1 MTKVIISY
9 DGTEND
15 HDALALGRA
24 FGQIGAELSLAYV
37 RHTRESGGR
46 SEELA
51 QHDAEALL
59 ARGASW
65 LGQPDARRHVVLSGS
80 TGEGLSRLADQE
92 GADIIVLG
100 SDYRTAAGHI
110 QMGNSALHLLNNG
123 PSAIALAPA
132 RLRDRGELGFV
143 RVAVNPQADD
153 DSAELTARSIAERGH
168 GTVVRTQD
176 GGADLIVLGS
186 KAGAQAGRVL
196 SSGSAEYL
204 IETTTAPVIVVP
216 RGRAIV
222 FADVAPAAP
231 VSPAPPIAVA

>member
-24 FGQIGAELSLAYV
+24 FGRIGAEISLAYV
-37 RHTRESGGR
+37 RHTRESAGR

-59 ARGASW
+59 ARGATW
-65 LGQPDARRHVVLSGS
+65 LGQPDATRHVVLSGS
-80 TGEGLSRLADQE
+80 TGEGLARLAEQE
-92 GADIIVLG
+92 GADVIVLG

-132 RLRDRGELGFV
+132 RLRDRGDLHFS
-143 RVAVNPQADD
+143 RVALMPQVDD
-153 DSAELTARSIAERGH
+153 NSAELSARSIAEREN
-168 GTVVRTQD
+168 GTVVRVQD
-176 GGADLIVLGS
+176 GGADLIVVGS
-186 KAGAQAGRVL
+186 KAGAQKGRVL

-204 IETTTAPVIVVP
+204 IETTTTPVIVVP
-216 RGRAIV
+216 RDRAITFQGV
-222 FADVAPAAP
+222 P
-231 VSPAPPIAVA
+231 AVA